1 MLPQETI
8 DLLKEEINLNHA
20 PLHETRAYSSLLNNV
35 NSFSEDELMNL
46 NLIDSQTVENILVNR
61 PFNDVNDLL
70 DNITMGFSTHR
81 KQRILSVLEVGI
93 FKDEVHKYIN
103 SYPQKIRILGY
114 KNEEVLKKF
123 EHNLQNNLKGDNGKI
138 WQ

>member
-1 MLPQETI
+1 
-8 DLLKEEINLNHA
+8 
-20 PLHETRAYSSLLNNV
+20 
-35 NSFSEDELMNL
+35 MNL
-46 NLIDSQTVENILVNR
+46 NLIDSKTVENILVNR

-93 FKDEVHKYIN
+93 FKDEVHKYIS

-114 KNEEVLKKF
+114 KNKEVLDKF